1 MKKLLLSALVCSAAL
16 AASVAGAQT
25 IEPYQPYP
33 AGVQVNPLFPA
44 IAPTVFGA
52 PLPTVFYASSSMN
65 CRDTNNYYWFSFPIY
80 ALDPLSPEG
89 ILASQAN
96 MHGASIYSGKNYDG
110 TLTRVR
116 VRYGTRSMNLL
127 YSVIA
132 SQEVAATLPGKAQ
145 IAQGVNNPS
154 PIIFN
159 CIPTAWLANPSYA
172 PITAS
177 FPSAPVAAP

>member
-1 MKKLLLSALVCSAAL
+1 VKKLLLSALFCSATMV
-16 AASVAGAQT
+16 ASVAGAQT
-25 IEPYQPYP
+25 IQPYQPYP

-44 IAPTVFGA
+44 IAPTVFGT
-52 PLPTVFYASSSMN
+52 PLPSVFYASSSMN

-80 ALDPLSPEG
+80 ALDPLSSEG

-116 VRYGTRSMNLL
+116 VRYGMRAMNLL

-132 SQEVAATLPGKAQ
+132 SQEVAATLPGTAQ
-145 IAQGVNNPS
+145 IALNVNNPT
-154 PIIFN
+154 PQIYN
-159 CIPTAWLANPSYA
+159 CVPSAWLANPNYVPTTVSVL
-172 PITAS
+172 PT
-177 FPSAPVAAP
+177 P